1 MLVTNDSPLRI
12 LPHPFSKKQVLV
24 FDGIRYAAEMADIA
38 HSRLKT
44 TLFEITRT
52 RNSGWVSCRDIAYA
66 LLDAWAVVDS
76 VNRMRDLLAQGG
88 HGVKQDVWYELFER
102 TTRPADGL
110 RNRLQHIEGEVIKLA
125 TKSGQLWGYLTWV
138 VPPGLDV
145 NPGWY
150 ALVPGSLYAGDQYR
164 VVSEIGRTIT
174 KGDLGVV
181 KLKAY
186 GEELDFDKV
195 TKAVAECVSSLEE
208 RIAAGEVRLDKPE
221 ATGRRVGDT
230 VIYMVPE
237 IVVSVGNQNI

>member
-1 MLVTNDSPLRI
+1 M
-12 LPHPFSKKQVLV
+12 
-24 FDGIRYAAEMADIA
+24 
-38 HSRLKT
+38 
-44 TLFEITRT
+44 TR
-52 RNSGWVSCRDIAYA
+52 WEE
-66 LLDAWAVVDS
+66 L
-76 VNRMRDLLAQGG
+76 LLA
-88 HGVKQDVWYELFER
+88 LFER
-102 TTRPADGL
+102 KTEAVNGL
-110 RNRLQHIEGEVIKLA
+110 RNHLQHIEGEVIELA

-150 ALVPGSLYAGDQYR
+150 ALVPGSLYAGDHYR
-164 VVSEIGRTIT
+164 VISEIGRTIT

-195 TKAVAECVSSLEE
+195 MNAVAECVASLEQ
-208 RIAAGEVRLDKPE
+208 RITAGEVRLDTPE

-237 IVVSVGNQNI
+237 IVVRVGNQNT